1 MRKSI
6 IVIVLMIFL
15 SIFCH
20 FYNKHVIFQTAREN
34 IELEDIL
41 NSKKDLN
48 RNLRMENIDLNSLAR
63 IETIAMSELN
73 MIYPENDKD
82 RHTILFDES
91 KQMFSLLDF
100 FIPTVEALVNN

>member
-1 MRKSI
+1 MRKSA
-6 IVIVLMIFL
+6 IVIVLMIFS
-15 SIFCH
+15 SIFFH
-20 FYNKHVIFQTAREN
+20 FYNKYIIFKTAREN

-63 IETIAMSELN
+63 IESIAMSELN
-73 MIYPENDKD
+73 MTYPEKD
-82 RHTILFDES
+82 NERHTILYDES

-100 FIPTVEALVNN
+100 FIPTVEALVNK